1 MIASYTIVTSP
12 AYNMLSKKGYVA
24 TFTMA
29 ISGTKILFHGTVFV
43 DNNDPA
49 YFDNLMEEIV
59 DQAQKGSVL
68 KEAEMLPLGQTFQ
81 LNKMGCYLISF
92 EPSYVPDKP

>member
-1 MIASYTIVTSP
+1 
-12 AYNMLSKKGYVA
+12 
-24 TFTMA
+24 MA

-81 LNKMGCYLISF
+81 LDRMVCYL
-92 EPSYVPDKP
+92 